1 MASKAFKPLVLVL
14 ALVAGGSVQTLALAA
29 DNESDGSRRI
39 EVGFSPE
46 GSAQKLVLSTIDAAT
61 SSIRVA
67 AYVFTSPDVTRALI
81 AAKQRGVDVAVIAD
95 YRSNLEDQ
103 RSGAGRHALT
113 LLAKAGIPTRTIKVY
128 PIHHDKFMVV
138 DGMAVET
145 GSFNLTAAAAKS
157 NSENAL
163 VVWNDPAL
171 AETYHNTSEFLRTF
185 VHPSHCSEIP
195 STEPTWEC
203 LKAESPSSPVA
214 PQELAVE

>member
-14 ALVAGGSVQTLALAA
+14 VLVLALGAGVSVQTLALAA

-113 LLAKAGIPTRTIKVY
+113 LLAKTGIPTRTIKAY
-128 PIHHDKFMVV
+128 PIHHDKFIVV

-145 GSFNLTAAAAKS
+145 GSFNFTAAAAKG

-163 VVWNDPAL
+163 VVWNDPEL
-171 AETYHNTSEFLRTF
+171 AETYLTHWQSRWDQGQAF
-185 VHPSHCSEIP
+185 
-195 STEPTWEC
+195 
-203 LKAESPSSPVA
+203 KAKY
-214 PQELAVE
+214 

>member
-1 MASKAFKPLVLVL
+1 MVSRGFKPLALVL
-14 ALVAGGSVQTLALAA
+14 ALIAGGSVQTLALAA
-29 DNESDGSRRI
+29 NTDGDGSRRI

-67 AYVFTSPDVTRALI
+67 AYVFTSPDVTRALV
-81 AAKQRGVDVAVIAD
+81 AAKQRGVDVAVVAD
-95 YRSNLEDQ
+95 HRSNLEEA
-103 RSGAGRHALT
+103 RSTAGRHALT
-113 LLAKAGIPTRTIKVY
+113 LLAKAGIPTRTVKSY

-145 GSFNLTAAAAKS
+145 GSFNFTAAAKS

-171 AETYHNTSEFLRTF
+171 AETYLNHWQSRWDQGQAFK
-185 VHPSHCSEIP
+185 V
-195 STEPTWEC
+195 
-203 LKAESPSSPVA
+203 KY
-214 PQELAVE
+214 

>member
-1 MASKAFKPLVLVL
+1 MVSKALKPLALVL
-14 ALVAGGSVQTLALAA
+14 ALIAGGSVQTLALAA
-29 DNESDGSRRI
+29 NTDGDGSRRI

-46 GSAQKLVLSTIDAAT
+46 GSAQSLVLRTIDAAT

-81 AAKQRGVDVAVIAD
+81 AAKQRGVDVAVVAD
-95 YRSNLEDQ
+95 HRSNLEEQ

-113 LLAKAGIPTRTIKVY
+113 LLAKAGIPTRTVKAY
-128 PIHHDKFMVV
+128 PIHHDKFIVV

-145 GSFNLTAAAAKS
+145 GSFNFTAAAAKG

-171 AETYHNTSEFLRTF
+171 AETYLTHWQSRWDQGQAF
-185 VHPSHCSEIP
+185 
-195 STEPTWEC
+195 
-203 LKAESPSSPVA
+203 KAKY
-214 PQELAVE
+214 

>member
-1 MASKAFKPLVLVL
+1 MVSRVFKPLALVL
-14 ALVAGGSVQTLALAA
+14 ALIAGGSVQTLALAA
-29 DNESDGSRRI
+29 NTDGDGSRRI

-46 GSAQKLVLSTIDAAT
+46 GSAQKLVLRTIDAAT

-67 AYVFTSPDVTRALI
+67 AYVFTSPDVTRALV

-95 YRSNLEDQ
+95 HRSNLEEQ
-103 RSGAGRHALT
+103 RSTAGRHALT
-113 LLAKAGIPTRTIKVY
+113 LLAKAGIPTRTVKAY

-145 GSFNLTAAAAKS
+145 GSFNFTAAAAKS

-171 AETYHNTSEFLRTF
+171 AETYL
-185 VHPSHCSEIP
+185 SHWQSRWDQGQAF
-195 STEPTWEC
+195 TA
-203 LKAESPSSPVA
+203 KY
-214 PQELAVE
+214 

>member
-14 ALVAGGSVQTLALAA
+14 VLVLALVAGVSVQALALAA

-113 LLAKAGIPTRTIKVY
+113 LLAKAGIPTRTIKAY

-145 GSFNLTAAAAKS
+145 GSFNFTAAAAKS

-171 AETYHNTSEFLRTF
+171 AETYL
-185 VHPSHCSEIP
+185 SHWQSRWDQGQAF
-195 STEPTWEC
+195 TA
-203 LKAESPSSPVA
+203 KY
-214 PQELAVE
+214 

>member
-1 MASKAFKPLVLVL
+1 MVSKAFKPLVLVL
-14 ALVAGGSVQTLALAA
+14 VLALVAGVSVQTLALAA

-46 GSAQKLVLSTIDAAT
+46 GSAQKLVLRTIDAAT

-67 AYVFTSPDVTRALI
+67 AYVFTSPDVTRALV

-95 YRSNLEDQ
+95 HRSNLEEQ
-103 RSGAGRHALT
+103 RSTAGRHALT
-113 LLAKAGIPTRTIKVY
+113 LLAKAGIPTRTVKAY

-145 GSFNLTAAAAKS
+145 GSFNFTAAAAKS

-171 AETYHNTSEFLRTF
+171 AETYL
-185 VHPSHCSEIP
+185 SHWQSRWDQGQAF
-195 STEPTWEC
+195 TA
-203 LKAESPSSPVA
+203 KY
-214 PQELAVE
+214 

>member
-1 MASKAFKPLVLVL
+1 MVSRVFKPLALVL
-14 ALVAGGSVQTLALAA
+14 ALIAGGSVQTLALAA
-29 DNESDGSRRI
+29 NTDGDGSRRI

-46 GSAQKLVLSTIDAAT
+46 GSAQKLVLRTIDAAT

-81 AAKQRGVDVAVIAD
+81 AAKQRGVDVAVVAD
-95 YRSNLEDQ
+95 HRSNLEEQ

-113 LLAKAGIPTRTIKVY
+113 LLAKAGIPTRTVKAY
-128 PIHHDKFMVV
+128 PIHHDKFIVV

-145 GSFNLTAAAAKS
+145 GSFNFTAAAKS

-171 AETYHNTSEFLRTF
+171 AETYL
-185 VHPSHCSEIP
+185 SHWQSRWDQGQAF
-195 STEPTWEC
+195 TA
-203 LKAESPSSPVA
+203 KY
-214 PQELAVE
+214 

>member
-1 MASKAFKPLVLVL
+1 MVSRGFKPLALVL
-14 ALVAGGSVQTLALAA
+14 ALIAGGSVQALALAA
-29 DNESDGSRRI
+29 NTDGDGSRRI

-103 RSGAGRHALT
+103 RTGAGRHALT
-113 LLAKAGIPTRTIKVY
+113 LLAKAGIPTRTIKAY
-128 PIHHDKFMVV
+128 PIHHDKFIVV

-145 GSFNLTAAAAKS
+145 GSFNFTAAAGKR

-171 AETYHNTSEFLRTF
+171 AETYL
-185 VHPSHCSEIP
+185 SHWQSR
-195 STEPTWEC
+195 WDQGQAF
-203 LKAESPSSPVA
+203 KAKY
-214 PQELAVE
+214 

>member
-1 MASKAFKPLVLVL
+1 MVSKVFKPLALVL
-14 ALVAGGSVQTLALAA
+14 ALIAGGSVQTLALAA
-29 DNESDGSRRI
+29 NTDGDGSRRI

-46 GSAQKLVLSTIDAAT
+46 GSAQKLVLRTIDAAT

-67 AYVFTSPDVTRALI
+67 AYVFTNPDVTRALI
-81 AAKQRGVDVAVIAD
+81 AAKQRGVDVAVVAD
-95 YRSNLEDQ
+95 HRSNLEEQ

-113 LLAKAGIPTRTIKVY
+113 LLAKAGIPTRTVKSY

-145 GSFNLTAAAAKS
+145 GSFNFTAAAKS

-171 AETYHNTSEFLRTF
+171 AETYLNHWQSRWDQGQAFK
-185 VHPSHCSEIP
+185 V
-195 STEPTWEC
+195 
-203 LKAESPSSPVA
+203 KY
-214 PQELAVE
+214 

>member
-14 ALVAGGSVQTLALAA
+14 VLALVAGVSVQTLALAA

-46 GSAQKLVLSTIDAAT
+46 GSAQKLVLRTIDAAT

-67 AYVFTSPDVTRALI
+67 AYVFTSPDVTRALV

-95 YRSNLEDQ
+95 HRSNLEEQ
-103 RSGAGRHALT
+103 RSTAGRHALT
-113 LLAKAGIPTRTIKVY
+113 LLAKAGIPTRTVKAY

-145 GSFNLTAAAAKS
+145 GSFNFTAAAAKS

-171 AETYHNTSEFLRTF
+171 AETYL
-185 VHPSHCSEIP
+185 SHWQSRWDQGQAF
-195 STEPTWEC
+195 TA
-203 LKAESPSSPVA
+203 KY
-214 PQELAVE
+214 

>member
-14 ALVAGGSVQTLALAA
+14 VLALVAGVSVQTLALAA

-113 LLAKAGIPTRTIKVY
+113 LLAKAGIPTRTIKAY
-128 PIHHDKFMVV
+128 PIHHDKFIVV

-145 GSFNLTAAAAKS
+145 GSFNFTAAAAKG

-171 AETYHNTSEFLRTF
+171 AETYLTHWQSRWDQGQAF
-185 VHPSHCSEIP
+185 
-195 STEPTWEC
+195 
-203 LKAESPSSPVA
+203 KAKY
-214 PQELAVE
+214 

>member
-1 MASKAFKPLVLVL
+1 MVSRVFKPLALVL
-14 ALVAGGSVQTLALAA
+14 ALIAGGSVQTLALAA
-29 DNESDGSRRI
+29 NTDGDGSRRI

-145 GSFNLTAAAAKS
+145 GSFNFTAAAKS

-163 VVWNDPAL
+163 VVWNDPTL
-171 AETYHNTSEFLRTF
+171 AETYLNHWQSRWDQGQAF
-185 VHPSHCSEIP
+185 
-195 STEPTWEC
+195 
-203 LKAESPSSPVA
+203 KAKY
-214 PQELAVE
+214 

>member
-1 MASKAFKPLVLVL
+1 MVSRGFKPLILVL
-14 ALVAGGSVQTLALAA
+14 ALIAGGSVQTLALAA
-29 DNESDGSRRI
+29 DSEGDGSRRI

-46 GSAQKLVLSTIDAAT
+46 GSAQKLVLRTIDAAT

-67 AYVFTSPDVTRALI
+67 AYVFTNPDVTRALV

-95 YRSNLEDQ
+95 HRSNLEEA
-103 RSGAGRHALT
+103 RSTAGRHALT
-113 LLAKAGIPTRTIKVY
+113 LLAKAGIPTRTVKAY

-145 GSFNLTAAAAKS
+145 GSFNFTAAAAKS

-171 AETYHNTSEFLRTF
+171 AETYL
-185 VHPSHCSEIP
+185 SHWQSR
-195 STEPTWEC
+195 WDQGQAF
-203 LKAESPSSPVA
+203 KAKY
-214 PQELAVE
+214 

>member
-1 MASKAFKPLVLVL
+1 MVSRVFKPVALVL
-14 ALVAGGSVQTLALAA
+14 ALIAGGSVQTLALAA
-29 DNESDGSRRI
+29 NTDGDGSRRI

-46 GSAQKLVLSTIDAAT
+46 GSAQKLVLRTIDAAT

-81 AAKQRGVDVAVIAD
+81 AAKQRGVDVAVVAD
-95 YRSNLEDQ
+95 HRSNLEEQ

-113 LLAKAGIPTRTIKVY
+113 LLAKAGIPTRTVKAY
-128 PIHHDKFMVV
+128 PIHHDKFIVV

-145 GSFNLTAAAAKS
+145 GSFNFTAAAKS

-171 AETYHNTSEFLRTF
+171 AETYL
-185 VHPSHCSEIP
+185 SHWQSRWDQGQAF
-195 STEPTWEC
+195 TA
-203 LKAESPSSPVA
+203 KY
-214 PQELAVE
+214 

>member
-14 ALVAGGSVQTLALAA
+14 ALVAGVSVQTLALAA

-46 GSAQKLVLSTIDAAT
+46 GSAQKLVLRTIDAAT

-67 AYVFTSPDVTRALI
+67 AYVFTSPDVTRALV

-95 YRSNLEDQ
+95 HRSNLEEQ
-103 RSGAGRHALT
+103 RSTAGRHALT
-113 LLAKAGIPTRTIKVY
+113 LLAKAGIPTRTVKAY
-128 PIHHDKFMVV
+128 PIHHDNFMVV

-145 GSFNLTAAAAKS
+145 GSFNFTAAAKS

-171 AETYHNTSEFLRTF
+171 AETYLNHWQSRWDQGQAFK
-185 VHPSHCSEIP
+185 V
-195 STEPTWEC
+195 
-203 LKAESPSSPVA
+203 KY
-214 PQELAVE
+214 

>member
-14 ALVAGGSVQTLALAA
+14 VLALAAGVSVQTLALAA

-113 LLAKAGIPTRTIKVY
+113 LLAKAGIPTRTIKAY
-128 PIHHDKFMVV
+128 PIHHDKFIVV

-145 GSFNLTAAAAKS
+145 GSFNFTAAAAKG

-171 AETYHNTSEFLRTF
+171 AETYLTHWQSRWDQGQAF
-185 VHPSHCSEIP
+185 
-195 STEPTWEC
+195 
-203 LKAESPSSPVA
+203 KAKY
-214 PQELAVE
+214 

>member
-1 MASKAFKPLVLVL
+1 MVSKVFKPLALVL
-14 ALVAGGSVQTLALAA
+14 ALIAGGSVQTLALAA
-29 DNESDGSRRI
+29 NTDGDGSRRI

-113 LLAKAGIPTRTIKVY
+113 LLAKAGIPTRTIKAY

-145 GSFNLTAAAAKS
+145 GSFNFTAAAKS

-171 AETYHNTSEFLRTF
+171 AETYLNHWQSRWDQGQAFK
-185 VHPSHCSEIP
+185 V
-195 STEPTWEC
+195 
-203 LKAESPSSPVA
+203 KY
-214 PQELAVE
+214 

>member
-1 MASKAFKPLVLVL
+1 M
-14 ALVAGGSVQTLALAA
+14 AA

-46 GSAQKLVLSTIDAAT
+46 GSAQKLVLRTIDAAT

-67 AYVFTSPDVTRALI
+67 AYVFTSPDVTRALV

-95 YRSNLEDQ
+95 HRSNLEEQ
-103 RSGAGRHALT
+103 RSTAGRHALT
-113 LLAKAGIPTRTIKVY
+113 LLAKAGIPTRTVKAY

-145 GSFNLTAAAAKS
+145 GSFNFTAAAAKS

-171 AETYHNTSEFLRTF
+171 AETYL
-185 VHPSHCSEIP
+185 SHWQSRWDQGQAF
-195 STEPTWEC
+195 TA
-203 LKAESPSSPVA
+203 KY
-214 PQELAVE
+214 

>member
-1 MASKAFKPLVLVL
+1 MVSRVFKPLALVL
-14 ALVAGGSVQTLALAA
+14 ALIAGGSVQTLALAA
-29 DNESDGSRRI
+29 NADGDGSRRI

-46 GSAQKLVLSTIDAAT
+46 GSAQKLVLRTIDAAT

-67 AYVFTSPDVTRALI
+67 AYVFTSPDVTRALV

-95 YRSNLEDQ
+95 HRSNLEEQ
-103 RSGAGRHALT
+103 RSTAGRHALT
-113 LLAKAGIPTRTIKVY
+113 LLAKAGIPTRTVKAY

-145 GSFNLTAAAAKS
+145 GSFNFTAAAAKS

-171 AETYHNTSEFLRTF
+171 AETYL
-185 VHPSHCSEIP
+185 SHWQSRWDQGQAF
-195 STEPTWEC
+195 TA
-203 LKAESPSSPVA
+203 KY
-214 PQELAVE
+214 